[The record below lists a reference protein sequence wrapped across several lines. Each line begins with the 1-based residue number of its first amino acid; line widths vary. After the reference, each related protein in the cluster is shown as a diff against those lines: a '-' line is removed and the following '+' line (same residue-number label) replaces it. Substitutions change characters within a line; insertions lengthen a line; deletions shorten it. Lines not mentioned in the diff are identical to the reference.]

1 MKFEQQLQAELV
13 PEWEDA
19 YCSYG
24 DLKNDISRIK
34 VINQRAPPG
43 GGAGYSRTGSLGL
56 LKSLASIKPG
66 LSGAISRRVRHE
78 HSGPISPQYPTS
90 KDTIRVK
97 PRRTMHA
104 LIACIIHN
112 LQNH

>member
-34 VINQRAPPG
+34 VINQRAPG
-43 GGAGYSRTGSLGL
+43 GGAYSRTGSLGL
-56 LKSLASIKPG
+56 LKSLASVKPG
-66 LSGAISRRVRHE
+66 ISGTFSRTFSRRVRPE
-78 HSGPISPQYPTS
+78 HSGPISPLRPSS
-90 KDTIRVK
+90 KDVIRVK
-97 PRRTMHA
+97 TSPCSYRILHN
-104 LIACIIHN
+104 IIIR
-112 LQNH
+112 